1 MLTLATN
8 ANSWNGPGWVLGL
21 IWLTTFLS
29 FISALGVGVI
39 GWFVHAIRD
48 RLQRGDDQFKE
59 LGQEQATLAVD
70 AAMRNGE
77 VQKLMYKDFVTRQE
91 FDKHTTRMAAFETET
106 LKGITSVGVKLDLLL
121 KREEVRHES

>member
-8 ANSWNGPGWVLGL
+8 ANSWDGPGWVLLL
-21 IWLTTFLS
+21 IWITAFLS
-29 FISALGVGVI
+29 FISALGVAAT
-39 GWFVHAIRD
+39 GWFVHGIRE

-59 LGQEQATLAVD
+59 LNQEQATLAVD

-121 KREEVRHES
+121 KREEVTRG